1 MFCEKQ
7 KKQSEICFPVD
18 FGKNSVI
25 IDVNYKELMR
35 RTGHDLLRIPAF
47 RELPAGARGQH
58 TAKSHHLRAV
68 RVKWTQSSPD
78 RLSTNRRKPVCPAK
92 HPKDAGLRRMTGM
105 RDRETGKRSGNAEYI
120 SSSDRENL
128 SEDVF
133 LLRLS
138 VI

>member
-7 KKQSEICFPVD
+7 KKQSEICFSVD

-58 TAKSHHLRAV
+58 ATESHHLRAV
-68 RVKWTQSSPD
+68 RVKWRQSNPD
-78 RLSTNRRKPVCPAK
+78 RLSTDRRKPVCPA
-92 HPKDAGLRRMTGM
+92 GLPSKRGRRVPDDG
-105 RDRETGKRSGNAEYI
+105 DE
-120 SSSDRENL
+120 
-128 SEDVF
+128 
-133 LLRLS
+133 
-138 VI
+138 